1 MKKTRFIC
9 EKSVRETDKRKKV
22 VESDQRPLLINQ
34 GPKGVKGSRGSRGSG
49 LKNARP
55 QGSKTENSGL

>member
-1 MKKTRFIC
+1 MKKTKFIC

-34 GPKGVKGSRGSRGSG
+34 GPKGVKGSRGSG